1 MACQY
6 IEGEGRGFIEF
17 LSERCR
23 LIVLDAL
30 GKSISSSAF
39 AEKLEFYRDEGVRDV
54 IIALGGPDTH
64 KNI

>member
-1 MACQY
+1 M
-6 IEGEGRGFIEF
+6 
-17 LSERCR
+17 
-23 LIVLDAL
+23 LDAL

-54 IIALGGPDTH
+54 IIALDGPDTH